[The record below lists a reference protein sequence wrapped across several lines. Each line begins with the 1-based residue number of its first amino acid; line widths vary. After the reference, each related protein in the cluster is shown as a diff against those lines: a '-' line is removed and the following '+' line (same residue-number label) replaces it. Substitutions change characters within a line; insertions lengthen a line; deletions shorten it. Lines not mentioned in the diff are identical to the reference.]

1 MNGEE
6 HTLYFHKP
14 NKFLLFFFWAT
25 AWGFR
30 NYVLSER
37 PSLFQVKK
45 KNQPFFS
52 FIGSYVFKFLD
63 CNDSFGEASIST
75 DTTMHTFP
83 WSIRRFVRT
92 NANVF
97 RIVFK

>member
-45 KNQPFFS
+45 KISHS
-52 FIGSYVFKFLD
+52 FHSLV
-63 CNDSFGEASIST
+63 
-75 DTTMHTFP
+75 HTFSSSWTAMTHLVKQAFLRIP
-83 WSIRRFVRT
+83 PCTRFPGLFVALFVQT
-92 NANVF
+92 QMF
-97 RIVFK
+97 SG